1 MFNMSS
7 TFFNSFAVL
16 FVAIDAAGI
25 GPLFL
30 LLTEGASREQRFK
43 IAIKASL
50 ISFIVL
56 IIFAYGGKFFFN
68 WIGVS
73 IDSLKIA
80 GGIILFI
87 ISIEM
92 LLDKRRLRREES
104 ANKVLHEKTLE
115 EIAIFPLAIP
125 LIAGPAALTS
135 VLLLVNSS
143 SDSPEKLIMIYVALT
158 AVMIVTLFHM
168 IFSAILANYTSKNIL
183 NVFSRVIAL
192 ILASLAIQ
200 FIIDGIKS
208 SFGF

>member
-1 MFNMSS
+1 
-7 TFFNSFAVL
+7 
-16 FVAIDAAGI
+16 I

-30 LLTEGASREQRFK
+30 LLTEGATREQRFK
-43 IAIKASL
+43 IAIKSSL
-50 ISFIVL
+50 IAFTVL

-73 IDSLKIA
+73 INSLKIA

-104 ANKVLHEKTLE
+104 ANKVLSEKTIE
-115 EIAIFPLAIP
+115 EISIFPLAIP

-135 VLLLVNSS
+135 VLLLVNANSK
-143 SDSPEKLIMIYVALT
+143 DPERLIMVYIALT
-158 AVMIVTLFHM
+158 AVMIVTFFHM

-200 FIIDGIKS
+200 FIVDGIKS